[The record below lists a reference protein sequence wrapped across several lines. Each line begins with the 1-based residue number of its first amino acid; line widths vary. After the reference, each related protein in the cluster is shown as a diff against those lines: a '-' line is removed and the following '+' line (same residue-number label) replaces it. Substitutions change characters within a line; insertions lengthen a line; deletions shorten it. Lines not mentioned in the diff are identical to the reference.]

1 MHALMNSLIAPAQT
15 ISNTL
20 PTEIS
25 PQAKKRQEKISI
37 QIDESYWEPVEYASD
52 NAETP
57 CQLYASVSING
68 CSMHF
73 EAYLV
78 DEDGDICDHRHQ
90 KAIDNVKAALH
101 DDEQWDTI
109 VYQNNQ
115 YVVMAIPFGK
125 SS

>member
-1 MHALMNSLIAPAQT
+1 MHALMNSLIAPTQ
-15 ISNTL
+15 SMSKPL
-20 PTEIS
+20 PTTIA
-25 PQAKKRQEKISI
+25 PKTKRQDRISI
-37 QIDESYWEPVEYASD
+37 QIDESYWEPVEYSFD
-52 NAETP
+52 RAETP
-57 CQLYASVSING
+57 CQLYASISING
-68 CSMHF
+68 CPMHF

-90 KAIDNVKAALH
+90 KAIDNVKAALR

-109 VYQNNQ
+109 VYHNHQ